1 MKDDE
6 LLLIYKGL
14 RDMTEAM
21 KTREIALDQKTAAL
35 SAAIAQLEKM
45 PFALGKQT
53 SQYIGMGVR
62 EAIQQDF
69 DTPIKESFQVP
80 IANLERATSE
90 ARSVM
95 REVGKAT
102 RFHAVSWWGSVLG
115 LGILLGALG
124 YHFLEIR
131 KFDDIQTQLNTIQ
144 QQIAPIAPVLE
155 TKPADGKA
163 LKERHRR

>member
-1 MKDDE
+1 MTDDE

-21 KTREIALDQKTAAL
+21 KAREIVLDQKTAAL
-35 SAAIAQLEKM
+35 GAVVTELKGL
-45 PFALGKQT
+45 PFTLGKQT

-69 DTPIKESFQVP
+69 DTPIKESFQGP
-80 IANLERATSE
+80 ISNLDRATR
-90 ARSVM
+90 AATSVM
-95 REVGKAT
+95 TEVAKAT

-124 YHFLEIR
+124 YHFLDLR
-131 KFDDIQTQLNTIQ
+131 KFDDIQTKINAIQLQMTPT
-144 QQIAPIAPVLE
+144 APIPAPNGPGD
-155 TKPADGKA
+155 KKKHA
-163 LKERHRR
+163 R